1 MTRELQGTA
10 TLLKLA
16 LKRDR
21 IRLPIWVVAVG
32 LLLAGGG
39 QELAQVFSSAEER
52 QVRATIMGQP
62 SGIFMG
68 GPGYGLDDY
77 TVGAMMANE
86 YTLFIVVAVAIMALQ
101 TAVRHTRGEESA
113 GRIELLRST
122 RVGRHAA
129 PAAATV
135 MLLIT
140 ATLITLV
147 CAGSMLMLDLPAQDS
162 WVFGAGIGVQVLVF
176 GAVGLLCAQLSSTPR
191 GAMGLGLAVL
201 GVAVVVRGVGDIME
215 LHGSWLSW
223 FSPIAWSMQ
232 TRAFVELRWWPLLL
246 AVGLT
251 LLATLAAM
259 SLQSRR
265 DLDAGLLPQRS
276 GWSHAASYL
285 RGPLSLGVRLTRTSN
300 LTWLIALVLL
310 AVTYG
315 SLAPSMRDSFADLPA
330 SYQAIM
336 GGSDRAVQGFLDLA
350 MTTLACGAA
359 ALAVALASRL
369 HGEETD
375 SRTELVL
382 SLPVAR
388 IRWLLSWWALAFVV
402 SAVVLLLS
410 TLVLAATTD
419 AVITVDGVYSGLLLI
434 WATYLPALTLFA
446 SLAVLVYA
454 LSPRLTVLAWVPVL
468 FVVIVAILGPLL
480 SVPSWVT
487 DLSPFHHVAR
497 LASDS
502 AADAAALTWISTV
515 AVLTAA
521 LAVAAFRR
529 RDIPRD

>member
-1 MTRELQGTA
+1 MTRELHGTA
-10 TLLKLA
+10 TLLRLA

-21 IRLPIWVVAVG
+21 VRLPVWLVAVG

-39 QELAQVFSSAEER
+39 QELAQVFSSPEER

-101 TAVRHTRGEESA
+101 MAVRHTRGEESA

-129 PAAATV
+129 PAATTL
-135 MLLIT
+135 MLIIT
-140 ATLITLV
+140 ATLIMLV
-147 CAGSMLMLDLPAQDS
+147 CAGSMLTLDLPVRDS
-162 WVFGAGIGVQVLVF
+162 VAYGAGIGLQVLVF
-176 GAVGLLCAQLSSTPR
+176 GAVGLLCAQLSTTPR

-201 GVAVVVRGVGDIME
+201 GAAVVVRGIGDIME
-215 LHGSWLSW
+215 LHGSSLSW
-223 FSPIAWSMQ
+223 FSPIAWTMQ
-232 TRAFVELRWWPLLL
+232 TRAFVELRWWPLLPAAGL
-246 AVGLT
+246 SLVLT
-251 LLATLAAM
+251 LVAM
-259 SLQSRR
+259 ALQSRR

-276 GWSHAASYL
+276 GRAHAAGYL
-285 RGPLSLGVRLTRTSN
+285 RGPLGLGLRLTRTSN
-300 LTWLIALVLL
+300 LTWLIALILL

-315 SLAPSMRDSFADLPA
+315 TLAPSMRDSFGDLPP
-330 SYQAIM
+330 SYQALM
-336 GGSDRAVQGFLDLA
+336 GGSERAVQGYLDLA

-369 HGEETD
+369 HGEETET
-375 SRTELVL
+375 RTEQVL

-388 IRWLLSWWALAFVV
+388 IRWLLSWWALALVV
-402 SAVVLLLS
+402 SATVLFLS

-419 AVITVDGVYSGLLLI
+419 AVITVDSVYSDLLLT
-434 WATYLPALTLFA
+434 WATYLPSLALLT
-446 SLAVLVYA
+446 SIAVLVYA
-454 LSPRLTVLAWVPVL
+454 LAPRLTALAWVPVI
-468 FVVIVAILGPLL
+468 FVLVVAILGPLL
-480 SVPSWVT
+480 NVPSWLA

-497 LASDS
+497 LANDS
-502 AADAAALTWISTV
+502 AADAAALTWVTTA
-515 AVLTAA
+515 AVLAVA
-521 LAVAAFRR
+521 LALAAFRR
-529 RDIPRD
+529 RDVPGR

>member
-1 MTRELQGTA
+1 MTRELQGTT
-10 TLLKLA
+10 TLLRLA

-21 IRLPIWVVAVG
+21 IRLPIWVLAVG

-129 PAAATV
+129 PAAASL

-140 ATLITLV
+140 AALIALV
-147 CAGSMLMLDLPAQDS
+147 CGGSMLLLDLPAPDS
-162 WVFGAGIGVQVLVF
+162 WAFGVGIGMQVLVF

-201 GVAVVVRGVGDIME
+201 GVAVVVRGVGDVME

-232 TRAFVELRWWPLLL
+232 TRTFVELRWWPLLL
-246 AVGLT
+246 AMGLT
-251 LLATLAAM
+251 LVVALAAM
-259 SLQSRR
+259 TLQSRR

-276 GWSHAASYL
+276 GRTHAAGYL
-285 RGPLSLGVRLTRTSN
+285 RGPLSLGFRLTRTSN
-300 LTWLIALVLL
+300 LTWLIALILL

-336 GGSDRAVQGFLDLA
+336 GGADRAVQGYVDLA
-350 MTTLACGAA
+350 MTTMACGAA

-369 HGEETD
+369 HGEE
-375 SRTELVL
+375 SSARTELVL

-388 IRWLLSWWALAFVV
+388 VRWLLSWWALAFVV

-410 TLVLAATTD
+410 TLTLAATTD
-419 AVITVDGVYSGLLLI
+419 AVITVDAIYSGLILT
-434 WATYLPALTLFA
+434 WATYLPALALFT
-446 SLAVLVYA
+446 SIAVLVYA
-454 LSPRLTVLAWVPVL
+454 FWPRLTALAWVPVL
-468 FVVIVAILGPLL
+468 FVLVIAVLGPLL
-480 SVPSWVT
+480 SVPSWVA

-497 LASDS
+497 LASDAS
-502 AADAAALTWISTV
+502 ADAAALTWISAV
-515 AVLTAA
+515 AVLATA
-521 LAVAAFRR
+521 LAAAAFRH
-529 RDIPRD
+529 RDAPGQ